1 MRAGWT
7 EKALDEVAGLGHG
20 VTVSAPSVTALRT
33 LLGMPELLTPEVYA
47 WMMSATSRDQALPS
61 LEDLA
66 QRPAWMKRAQCRGED
81 RALFFPALGEK
92 AAKARAICSICP
104 VRQECLSY
112 ALADPESAGVWGGT
126 AERERRKLAR
136 SVA

>member
-1 MRAGWT
+1 MTPGIG
-7 EKALDEVAGLGHG
+7 E
-20 VTVSAPSVTALRT
+20 
-33 LLGMPELLTPEVYA
+33 ELPA
-47 WMMSATSRDQALPS
+47 

-66 QRPAWMKRAQCRGED
+66 HRPGWTKRAQCRGED
-81 RALFFPALGEK
+81 PALFFPSVGAN
-92 AAKARAICSICP
+92 AAKARAICSMCS
-104 VRQECLSY
+104 VRQECLAY